1 MDGGNALLVTTTLG
15 DMIERGMRNQ
25 IPFQTLRRH
34 VYTWMRQQGNFLIA
48 TERVGEGTSYI
59 IMVTYWN
66 QQSELVVE
74 SFDEWSSYTKRHPV
88 STW

>member
-1 MDGGNALLVTTTLG
+1 MDGGNAVLVTTTLG

-48 TERVGEGTSYI
+48 TERVGEGMSYI

-74 SFDEWSSYTKRHPV
+74 SFDEWPSYTKRHPV